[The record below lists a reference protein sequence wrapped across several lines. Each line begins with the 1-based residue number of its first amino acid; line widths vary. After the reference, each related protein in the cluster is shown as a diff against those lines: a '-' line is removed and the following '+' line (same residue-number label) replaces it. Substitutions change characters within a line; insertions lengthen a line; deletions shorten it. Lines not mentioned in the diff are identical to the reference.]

1 MHSLRRTVENPNHIK
16 TLQETRYD
24 LRQSD
29 YTQVPQLS
37 VGLDM
42 DLDQALCL

>member
-1 MHSLRRTVENPNHIK
+1 VKNPNRIK
-16 TLQETRYD
+16 TLQETRYA

-37 VGLDM
+37 VGLEM
-42 DLDQALCL
+42 NLNQALCL